1 MSDPRRR
8 SSSLVGR
15 RAELAA
21 LQDLVGVGSEPGG
34 AVLLAGDAGVGK
46 TRLLGELQEVAG
58 AAGWR
63 VLVGH
68 CLDFGGDALP
78 YLPFTEVFGRLAVES
93 AELVDDLVA
102 AAPALARLLPG
113 RRLLTAGAG
122 DRQGAAGRSDLFDAA
137 AMAFE
142 RLDRTMRVLL
152 VVEDVHWADSSTRDL
167 LTFLMTREV
176 RARSSIVA
184 SYRTDD
190 LHRRHPLRAQAAQWS
205 RLPGVTRLHLEPLPE
220 PAVRDLVRLLEPTD
234 LTAPDVDR
242 IVARADGNPF
252 FTEELVAAATHQAE
266 LPADFADLLLLN
278 LDRLDDTARTVLRAI
293 SVAGRRAPHDL
304 LAEVVGLAPAELDGA
319 LRAAV
324 DHHLLV
330 SDGGEG
336 YAFRHALLAEAV
348 YEDLLP
354 GERVAWHH
362 RYADVLR
369 SGAVDGTAAELAR
382 HARAANDLA
391 TAVTASIQAGDEA
404 MTVGGPAEAT
414 RHYESALELLAADRG
429 AGRAGRPG
437 VDVVDLVLRASE
449 SAAAAGHGQRAIAL
463 LRDQLA
469 ALPPTADPMSRVLL
483 LIALATNA
491 LQDDGP
497 VDALELTTEALHL
510 PPAREPS
517 PLRARVLAVHARAND
532 SRGRDADAERW
543 AGEAAD
549 LARTLHL
556 PAVLADARTTLVRVT
571 RQMAPE
577 QAERSL
583 RNSVAEAR
591 TAGDAGAELRGT
603 HNLGSLL
610 YGLRRLSESRAA
622 FAQAAARAAE
632 LRRPWAPYGLE
643 ARVMAGI
650 IDYER
655 GAWDEAAARLDTR
668 GEAPPP
674 LAQALLTAA
683 GLAVHAGRGD
693 AGSADVLPALRPW
706 WERDG
711 MVAVLA
717 TAAAVDLSGDAGGLP
732 AAVAA
737 HDEAVASVGALWE
750 DPDFEGRVRLSA
762 LLLAQLC
769 AAATRSGSA
778 DRSAL
783 AASGGLLLAAAR
795 RAAAAVSAPGLETRA
810 WAGRVEAEGLRLRWL
825 TGDGH
830 VDPARVGSD
839 ELVQAWVD
847 SCAAF
852 TASGHVYELARSRA
866 RLAAVLQAVGRPA
879 EAVEPARLAREVA
892 RRLGARPLLAE
903 LRPLGGADPASPQAG
918 EDHLTSREREVL
930 ALVAQGRSNREIAQV
945 LYISPKTV
953 SVHVSNV
960 LAKLPAAGRTEAV
973 AVARRRGLLA
983 AGD

>member
-8 SSSLVGR
+8 SSVLVGR
-15 RAELAA
+15 RAELAT
-21 LQDLVGVGSEPGG
+21 LQDLVGLRGEPGG

-46 TRLLGELQEVAG
+46 TRLLGELQAAAAG
-58 AAGWR
+58 AGWR

-78 YLPFTEVFGRLAVES
+78 YLPFTEVFGRLAAES
-93 AELVDDLVA
+93 PELVDDLVA
-102 AAPALARLLPG
+102 GAPALARLLPG
-113 RRLLTAGAG
+113 RRMLTAGTG

-137 AMAFE
+137 ATAFE
-142 RLDRTMRVLL
+142 RLDRAMRVLL

-205 RLPGVTRLHLEPLPE
+205 RLPGVARVHLEPLPD
-220 PAVRDLVRLLEPTD
+220 PDVRDLVRQLESTD

-252 FTEELVAAATHQAE
+252 FTEELVAAATHEAV
-266 LPADFADLLLLN
+266 LPADLADLLLLN

-304 LAEVVGLAPAELDGA
+304 LAAVVELAPAELDGA

-324 DHHLLV
+324 EHHLLV
-330 SDGGEG
+330 ADGEEG

-348 YEDLLP
+348 YDDLLP
-354 GERVAWHH
+354 GERVAWHR

-369 SGAVDGTAAELAR
+369 SGRVDGTAAELAR

-391 TAVTASIQAGDEA
+391 TAVSASIQAGDEA

-414 RHYESALELLAADRG
+414 RHYESALELLAADTSPER
-429 AGRAGRPG
+429 

-449 SAAAAGHGQRAIAL
+449 SAAAAGHGQRAMML

-469 ALPPTADPMSRVLL
+469 ALPPTADPVSRALL
-483 LIALATNA
+483 LTALATNA
-491 LQDDGP
+491 LSDDGP
-497 VDALELTTEALHL
+497 VDALELTTEALRL
-510 PPAREPS
+510 PPVREPG
-517 PLRARVLAVHARAND
+517 PLRARVVAVHARANHNH
-532 SRGRDADAERW
+532 GRDVDAARW

-591 TAGDAGAELRGT
+591 TAGDVGAELRGT

-610 YGLRRLSESRAA
+610 YGLRRLPEARTA
-622 FAQAAARAAE
+622 FVQAATRAAE

-650 IDYER
+650 IDYEL
-655 GAWDEAAARLDTR
+655 GDWDEAARRLDTT
-668 GEAPPP
+668 GGSPPP
-674 LAQALLTAA
+674 LARALLTAA
-683 GLAVHAGRGD
+683 GLAVDAGRGESGSTGVL
-693 AGSADVLPALRPW
+693 AGLRPW

-711 MVAVLA
+711 MVAVLG
-717 TAAAVDLSGDAGGLP
+717 TVAAIDLYGDSGDLP
-732 AAVAA
+732 AALAA
-737 HDEAVASVGALWE
+737 HDAGVLAVGALWE

-762 LLLAQLC
+762 LALGQLC
-769 AAATRSGSA
+769 AAAARSGSA
-778 DRSAL
+778 DRAAL
-783 AASGGLLLAAAR
+783 AASGRPLLAAAR
-795 RAAAAVSAPGLETRA
+795 RAAAAVSDPGLETQAWSVRA
-810 WAGRVEAEGLRLRWL
+810 EAEALRLRWL

-830 VDPARVGSD
+830 AGSSDGSPAQVGLE
-839 ELVQAWVD
+839 ELVQAWAA

-852 TASGHVYELARSRA
+852 TWSGHVFELARSRA
-866 RLAAVLQAVGRPA
+866 RLAAVLQAVGRSA
-879 EAVEPARLAREVA
+879 EAAEPARLAREVA

-903 LRPLGGADPASPQAG
+903 LRLVGGADTAPPRTG

-973 AVARRRGLLA
+973 AVARRRGLLSV
-983 AGD
+983 DD